1 MKKERQGRQGKTPE
15 GTGTGEN
22 SSTHPSTGQGSK
34 RERQRRD
41 ERRKDGITTEQ
52 NRDQPPPGKE
62 DRGKDRRKR
71 EEGKAGADQNRT
83 DQNKGKNEDTTR
95 DYRKRIGLDVFG
107 CRGQRGA
114 HGKKSN
120 SMR

>member
-1 MKKERQGRQGKTPE
+1 MNG
-15 GTGTGEN
+15 
-22 SSTHPSTGQGSK
+22 
-34 RERQRRD
+34 
-41 ERRKDGITTEQ
+41 GITTE
-52 NRDQPPPGKE
+52 NRTVTPPPGTE
-62 DRGKDRRKR
+62 DRRNDRRKR
-71 EEGKAGADQNRT
+71 EEGKAGADQTRT